1 MSPKGNTTKSLQA
14 LSYVKYHYPAF
25 FFFVYWFKKKKKQVM
40 KYILAAE
47 GLYLSHICPK
57 TILLL
62 ARVIF
67 FLFPFFAAV
76 LLSIVAA
83 ASGFPSLSASSV

>member
-1 MSPKGNTTKSLQA
+1 
-14 LSYVKYHYPAF
+14 
-25 FFFVYWFKKKKKQVM
+25 M

-47 GLYLSHICPK
+47 GLYLSHLCPK
-57 TILLL
+57 PVLLL

-83 ASGFPSLSASSV
+83 ASGFLASAQAQYKSGMCKWKHERPLYLAVL

>member
-1 MSPKGNTTKSLQA
+1 
-14 LSYVKYHYPAF
+14 
-25 FFFVYWFKKKKKQVM
+25 M